1 MTDFADQNKNGIVF
15 LYHSADNDKEVQS
28 FNNCSDAYNVV
39 FVTSGSGTGVVEGR
53 KFPITVGSVLVAKP
67 LEYYYAE
74 NTDDTRFAYYT
85 LSFSSKDLIDANR
98 DMLERVIDESR
109 CLHFSDEPYN
119 ALLSA
124 FERSQI
130 IGRLFDNHAEAY
142 HLTLLSEIICLLS
155 IARIERETTDDSEL
169 GFRLIQYIGEYLTR
183 DLTLEFL
190 AKRFLVSKYYLCRA
204 FKKHN
209 GISIHGYIVQKR
221 IMLAKQLIESG
232 IGAAVAAKSVG
243 FYDYSTF
250 YRAFVRIIGRPPFL
264 ART

>member
-1 MTDFADQNKNGIVF
+1 MTDLGYQNKNGIAF
-15 LYHSADNDKEVQS
+15 LYHSADSDEKVQS
-28 FNNCSDAYNVV
+28 FNNCADAYNVV
-39 FVTSGSGTGVVEGR
+39 FVTNGSGKGVVEGR
-53 KFPITVGSVLVAKP
+53 EFPLTAGSVLVAKP
-67 LEYYYAE
+67 LDYYYVE
-74 NTDDTRFAYYT
+74 ITDSARFAYYT

-98 DMLERVIDESR
+98 DMLERVINESR
-109 CLHFSDEPYN
+109 CLHFLDESYN

-130 IGRLFDNHAEAY
+130 TCRLFDNHAEAY

-155 IARIERETTDDSEL
+155 IARIVRETTDDSEL

-190 AKRFLVSKYYLCRA
+190 SRRFLISKYYLCRA

-221 IMLAKQLIESG
+221 VMLAKQLIESG
-232 IGAAVAAKSVG
+232 VGAVVAAKRVG
-243 FYDYSTF
+243 FYDYSAF

-264 ART
+264 TRT